1 MYNMSNLGIVMSRRR
16 GSKCRTLLFDVH
28 FLQKQ
33 TSGTNSYCFSVWRVT
48 IDYLLHGNND
58 FFHINQIYSRLC
70 KHTSKT
76 VKDFKN
82 GPLALSPYL

>member
-1 MYNMSNLGIVMSRRR
+1 MYNMSNLGTVMSRRR
-16 GSKCRTLLFDVH
+16 GSKCRILSDVH

-58 FFHINQIYSRLC
+58 FSYQPNVHIFEAVQAYIKN
-70 KHTSKT
+70 SKR
-76 VKDFKN
+76 F
-82 GPLALSPYL
+82 